1 VRFATAGNN
10 PFDTPEAAVVPESP
24 ATGFSRAPLGV
35 TRASDASFCVLG
47 NNPTRMTSL
56 SEAYHS
62 GERAGP
68 SLRRLTLGLGTFLVG
83 VLLVLAGIVVATTGV
98 LRGDGMTLGD
108 VRELGGILAGVGVPM
123 VFLGIF
129 TVTPSGRLT
138 KAAAVV
144 GAGIALV
151 GVALFW
157 HAYPCQWS
165 GSTCGA
171 GLQDLTLLTVSVY
184 FLGTLTTFWCLFVG
198 VANFKTRNA
207 PGGTATV
214 EVTKKGETRYV
225 EVDRS
230 RGGLGGIGFLGGTP
244 DGETETQTAAE
255 RGSQSGTVSD
265 GGTDADAIAS
275 PGGRQSSPQSQQRG
289 PQSQS
294 PSRPQSQSQMSGDA
308 YCGNCAHFDY
318 VRTEDGI
325 QPHCGYHQ
333 ELMDDMD
340 PCEEWTSKGGR

>member
-1 VRFATAGNN
+1 
-10 PFDTPEAAVVPESP
+10 
-24 ATGFSRAPLGV
+24 
-35 TRASDASFCVLG
+35 
-47 NNPTRMTSL
+47 MTSL
-56 SEAYHS
+56 SEAYHK

-68 SLRRLTLGLGTFLVG
+68 GLQRLLLGLGMFLLG
-83 VLLVLAGIVVATTGV
+83 VLLVVAGIVVATTSV
-98 LRGDGMTLGD
+98 LRGDGMSLGD
-108 VRELGGILAGVGVPM
+108 VRELGGILAGVGVPL

-138 KAAAVV
+138 KAAAIV
-144 GAGIALV
+144 GAGIALA

-165 GSTCGA
+165 GSLCRRGRP
-171 GLQDLTLLTVSVY
+171 DLTLLTVSVY

-225 EVDRS
+225 EVERDRS

-244 DGETETQTAAE
+244 DGDTETQTARQSQTE
-255 RGSQSGTVSD
+255 QSGTVSD
-265 GGTDADAIAS
+265 GGTDAAS
-275 PGGRQSSPQSQQRG
+275 ITSPQGSGTQSQSRSRSPQSPSG

-294 PSRPQSQSQMSGDA
+294 SPSPQPQSQSRRSRSQSERGSSDQTAGDT

-318 VRTEDGI
+318 VRTDDGI
-325 QPHCGYHQ
+325 QPYCGYHE

-340 PCEEWTSKGGR
+340 PCDEWASKR

>member
-1 VRFATAGNN
+1 
-10 PFDTPEAAVVPESP
+10 
-24 ATGFSRAPLGV
+24 
-35 TRASDASFCVLG
+35 
-47 NNPTRMTSL
+47 MTSL
-56 SEAYHS
+56 SEAYHT

-68 SLRRLTLGLGTFLVG
+68 SLRRLSLGLGVFVVG
-83 VLLVLAGIVVATTGV
+83 VLLVLAGIVVATTEILLG
-98 LRGDGMTLGD
+98 GGTTLTH

-165 GSTCGA
+165 GSNCGA
-171 GLQDLTLLTVSVY
+171 GLADLTLLTVVVY
-184 FLGTLTTFWCLFVG
+184 FVGALTTFWCLFVG

-244 DGETETQTAAE
+244 DGDAETQTAEA
-255 RGSQSGTVSD
+255 STVSD
-265 GGTDADAIAS
+265 GGTDAESITSPRDAQTTPDAPDGPS
-275 PGGRQSSPQSQQRG
+275 GRKSHSSGQSAA
-289 PQSQS
+289 
-294 PSRPQSQSQMSGDA
+294 DT

-318 VRTEDGI
+318 VRTNGGI
-325 QPHCGYHQ
+325 EPYCGYHE
-333 ELMDDMD
+333 ELMDDMEACD
-340 PCEEWTSKGGR
+340 RWTPRTKR